1 MEVLD
6 VKASNREEELVKYK
20 TLLETKEVI
29 IQFNLLF
36 QDVDLINQ
44 ILNRLDEFEVSYN
57 DLFVK

>member
-29 IQFNLLF
+29 IQFNLPF